1 MIRVHDITLKGEK
14 TLLRPFT
21 QDDLEMAFEWNNDPL
36 VLEAEGEPEHTWDE
50 VVEVY
55 EYLSNNGF
63 LFIIE
68 ATDLAKP
75 EPIGEICLL
84 YDDDYERLGVKDR
97 NEIIYCIP
105 ILIGKPQYWGK
116 GYGKDAIKT
125 ILKFAFEVMK
135 ADRVFATDIFSFSER
150 SIRLFNSLG
159 FDEVRRDKNR
169 IYYRGKYYDVVDFC
183 ITKEKYFR
191 LNRSAVGNQNFPD
204 KEVR

>member
-1 MIRVHDITLKGEK
+1 MIRTHDIILIGEK
-14 TLLRPFT
+14 TRLRPFT
-21 QDDLEMAFEWNNDPL
+21 EDDLEMAFEWNNNPL

-55 EYLSNNGF
+55 DYLSNNGF

-68 ATDLAKP
+68 ATDTQEP

-84 YDDDYERLGVKDR
+84 YDNDYERLGVEDK
-97 NEIIYCIP
+97 NELIYCIP
-105 ILIGKPQYWGK
+105 ILIGKPEYWGK
-116 GYGKDAIKT
+116 GYGKDAIKQV
-125 ILKFAFEVMK
+125 LKLAFEVMG

-169 IYYRGKYYDVVDFC
+169 IYYRGKYYDIIDFC
-183 ITKEKYFR
+183 LTREKYFAQTR
-191 LNRSAVGNQNFPD
+191 KQIYKNTN
-204 KEVR
+204 E